1 MARQA
6 AEDSS
11 LGRRVHGPWPRSAAA
26 AIALQRE
33 LADQVRLSHAALP
46 DRIVGLD
53 CAFAGDEILA
63 VAVVW
68 DTAEGAIVEVRGAR
82 MPVRFPYVPG
92 LLSFREVPVLE
103 RALERV
109 RSTFGGV
116 MCDGQGIAHPR
127 RFGLASHLGVR
138 LGLPTVGCAKSRLC
152 GRYEPP
158 GPLRGDWAALLAELA
173 TAGGTHGSI
182 TGAAA
187 KEPAGASA
195 TMAGAR
201 IGTVLRTRDRVNPVF
216 VSPGHLT
223 DHPSSID
230 WVLACGRGCRLPE
243 PTRQA
248 DRLVGEYKRAGR
260 IPRVPAPRA
269 PPEATRPR

>member
-1 MARQA
+1 
-6 AEDSS
+6 
-11 LGRRVHGPWPRSAAA
+11 
-26 AIALQRE
+26 
-33 LADQVRLSHAALP
+33 LAGEVRLTYAPLP
-46 DRIVGLD
+46 ERMVGLD
-53 CAFAGDEILA
+53 CAFSGDDILA

-68 DTAEGAIVEVRGAR
+68 DTAAGAIVEVRAAR
-82 MPVRFPYVPG
+82 MRVRFPYVPG

-138 LGLPTVGCAKSRLC
+138 LGVPTVGCAKSRLC
-152 GRYEPP
+152 GRHETP
-158 GPLRGDWAALLAELA
+158 GPSRGDWSALLAEA
-173 TAGGTHGSI
+173 PDQGRSRGST
-182 TGAAA
+182 TGAAGKA
-187 KEPAGASA
+187 AAGTSA
-195 TMAGAR
+195 HVRSER

-223 DHPSSID
+223 DHPSSIE
-230 WVLACGRGCRLPE
+230 WVLACGRGYRLPE

-260 IPRVPAPRA
+260 IPRVVVGPSPMESSGSR
-269 PPEATRPR
+269 